1 MTQTDKRFH
10 ITVLND
16 NTVKFV
22 DYMVGT
28 ELLTIS
34 FKEHSDA
41 VDCQNALQW
50 QCDLMND
57 LYEDKEYYQIKS
69 GKCEEEL
76 LNLRR
81 ENKELEQINH
91 SVFKSIGNRIKFWKE
106 LAETNRSNS
115 TLQRIVE
122 DLEDLYKLKKG
133 DLND

>member
-22 DYMVGT
+22 DYMAGT

-57 LYEDKEYYQIKS
+57 LYEDKEYYQTKA

-81 ENKELEQINH
+81 ENKELKKKIEELEFKLRTIEAYDRTAKEEH
-91 SVFKSIGNRIKFWKE
+91 SDTVYDFKKK
-106 LAETNRSNS
+106 
-115 TLQRIVE
+115 
-122 DLEDLYKLKKG
+122 LEKW
-133 DLND
+133 

>member
-57 LYEDKEYYQIKS
+57 LYEDKEYYQTKA

-81 ENKELEQINH
+81 ENKELKEKNKFILEQIRA
-91 SVFKSIGNRIKFWKE
+91 FRDDCYTAIDFDG
-106 LAETNRSNS
+106 AS
-115 TLQRIVE
+115 TLNRLLDILGVRR
-122 DLEDLYKLKKG
+122 
-133 DLND
+133 

>member
-57 LYEDKEYYQIKS
+57 LYEDKEYYQ
-69 GKCEEEL
+69 
-76 LNLRR
+76 
-81 ENKELEQINH
+81 
-91 SVFKSIGNRIKFWKE
+91 
-106 LAETNRSNS
+106 
-115 TLQRIVE
+115 
-122 DLEDLYKLKKG
+122 
-133 DLND
+133 